1 MSTLPAEE
9 PVKAPSLGARVS
21 LPVLDLDFARA
32 QFPAL
37 AGGWVFLDNAGGS
50 QVLASVADRVREY
63 LLTSSVQVGAS
74 YEPARLAAERI
85 AAAARACA
93 LLVNAADPSEIVL
106 GPSTTQLLQNLAR
119 AFRERIGPGD
129 EIVVTN
135 ADHEANVTPWVRLA
149 EERGATVRFW
159 QADPATAGLDLAG
172 LAPLMTGR
180 TRLVCFPHVS
190 NVVGTVHPVAEI
202 ARFVHQRGA
211 LVCVDGVAYAP
222 HRAVDVRAWDV
233 DFYVFSLYK
242 VFGPHQGLL
251 YGRRD
256 LLLDLANVN
265 HVFVPRD
272 ALPYKLLP
280 GNLNYELAHGVPAIV
295 EYLEELG
302 RRANANANA
311 NAASDG
317 APDATP
323 RERIEAAFAAIARH
337 EEGLTAPLLEYL
349 AGKPG
354 VRLLGD
360 PAPSRAGRIA
370 TVGFSVEG
378 RSSAEIPAAID
389 AFRIGIRYG
398 DFHARR
404 LIESL
409 GLAER
414 GGIVR
419 ISMAHYNTPEE
430 IERLIAALETVL

>member
-1 MSTLPAEE
+1 MSTPRSEE
-9 PVKAPSLGARVS
+9 PVRTPSPGARAP

-50 QVLASVADRVREY
+50 QVLASVADRVRDY
-63 LLTSSVQVGAS
+63 LLTTSVQVGAS
-74 YEPARLAAERI
+74 YEPSRLAAERI
-85 AAAARACA
+85 AAAARAGA
-93 LLVNAADPSEIVL
+93 LLVNAADPSEVVL

-119 AFRERIGPGD
+119 AFRDRIGPGD

-135 ADHEANVTPWVRLA
+135 ADHEANVTPWLRLA

-159 QADPATAGLDLAG
+159 RADPATAGLGLAG
-172 LAPLMTGR
+172 LTPLMTAR

-202 ARFVHQRGA
+202 TRFVHQRGA

-222 HRAVDVRAWDV
+222 HRAVDVRAWDA

-251 YGRRD
+251 YGKRD

-265 HVFVPRD
+265 HVFVPKD

-302 RRANANANA
+302 RRAMM
-311 NAASDG
+311 SSG
-317 APDATP
+317 TAPDATA

-337 EEGLTAPLLEYL
+337 EESLTAPLLEYL

-360 PAPSRAGRIA
+360 PAPGRDGRIA
-370 TVGFSVEG
+370 TVAFSVEG
-378 RSSAEIPAAID
+378 RSSAEIPAAVD
-389 AFRIGIRYG
+389 PFRIGIRYG

-404 LIESL
+404 LIEDL

>member
-1 MSTLPAEE
+1 MSTLRSEE
-9 PVKAPSLGARVS
+9 SLRARSLDARAPL
-21 LPVLDLDFARA
+21 LDLDFARA

-37 AGGWVFLDNAGGS
+37 ANGWVFLDNAGGS

-63 LLTSSVQVGAS
+63 LLTTSVQVGAS
-74 YEPARLAAERI
+74 YEPSRLAAERI

-93 LLVNAADPSEIVL
+93 LLVNAADPSEVVL
-106 GPSTTQLLQNLAR
+106 GPSSTQLLQNLAR

-135 ADHEANVTPWVRLA
+135 ADHEANVTPWIRLA
-149 EERGATVRFW
+149 EERGATVRVW
-159 QADPATAGLDLAG
+159 PADPATAGLDLAG

-222 HRAVDVRAWDV
+222 HRAVDVRALDV
-233 DFYVFSLYK
+233 DLYVFSLYK

-251 YGRRD
+251 YGRRE

-265 HVFVPRD
+265 HVFVPKD

-302 RRANANANA
+302 RRA
-311 NAASDG
+311 G
-317 APDATP
+317 AGSGATA

-337 EEGLTAPLLEYL
+337 EESLTAPLLEYL

-360 PAPSRAGRIA
+360 PSPGRAGRIA

-378 RSSAEIPAAID
+378 RSSAEIPAAVD

-404 LIESL
+404 LIEDL

-414 GGIVR
+414 NGIVR

-430 IERLIAALETVL
+430 MERLIAALETVL

>member
-1 MSTLPAEE
+1 METIRLQEPSGGSSLDACAPLPA
-9 PVKAPSLGARVS
+9 
-21 LPVLDLDFARA
+21 LDLGFVRA

-37 AGGWVFLDNAGGS
+37 AGGWIFLDNAGGS

-63 LLTSSVQVGAS
+63 LLTTSVQVGAS
-74 YEPARLAAERI
+74 YEPSRLAAERI

-93 LLVNAADPSEIVL
+93 LLVNAADPSEVVL

-135 ADHEANVTPWVRLA
+135 ADHEANVTPWLRLA

-159 QADPATAGLDLAG
+159 RADPATAGLDLAG

-265 HVFVPRD
+265 HVFVSKD

-302 RRANANANA
+302 RRAG
-311 NAASDG
+311 ASS
-317 APDATP
+317 DATA
-323 RERIEAAFAAIARH
+323 RERIEAAFAAIALH
-337 EEGLTAPLLEYL
+337 EESLTAPLLEYL

-360 PAPSRAGRIA
+360 PSPNRAGRIA
-370 TVGFSVEG
+370 TVAFSVEG
-378 RSSAEIPAAID
+378 RNAAEIPAAID
-389 AFRIGIRYG
+389 PFRIGIRFG

-404 LIESL
+404 LIEDL

-430 IERLIAALETVL
+430 MERLIAALETVL

>member
-1 MSTLPAEE
+1 MSTLGSEE
-9 PVKAPSLGARVS
+9 PVRAPSLDARVS
-21 LPVLDLDFARA
+21 RPVLALDFARA

-37 AGGWVFLDNAGGS
+37 ASGWVFLDNAGGS

-63 LLTSSVQVGAS
+63 LLTTSVQVGAS
-74 YEPARLAAERI
+74 YEPSRLAAERI

-93 LLVNAADPSEIVL
+93 LLVNAADPSEVVL
-106 GPSTTQLLQNLAR
+106 GPSSTQLLQNLAR
-119 AFRERIGPGD
+119 AFRERIAPGD
-129 EIVVTN
+129 EIVVSN
-135 ADHEANVTPWVRLA
+135 ADHEANVTPWLRLA

-159 QADPATAGLDLAG
+159 RADPATAGLDLAG

-233 DFYVFSLYK
+233 DLYVFSLYK

-251 YGRRD
+251 YGRRE

-265 HVFVPRD
+265 HVFVPKD

-302 RRANANANA
+302 RRAMMASNT
-311 NAASDG
+311 ASD
-317 APDATP
+317 DATA

-337 EEGLTAPLLEYL
+337 EESLTAPLLEYL

-354 VRLLGD
+354 VHLLGD
-360 PAPSRAGRIA
+360 PSPGRAGRIA
-370 TVGFSVEG
+370 TVAFSVEG
-378 RSSAEIPAAID
+378 RSSAEIPAAVD

-404 LIESL
+404 LIEDL

-419 ISMAHYNTPEE
+419 ISMAHYNTPGEM
-430 IERLIAALETVL
+430 ERLIAALETVL

>member
-1 MSTLPAEE
+1 MSTLRSEE
-9 PVKAPSLGARVS
+9 PVRAPSLGARAP

-32 QFPAL
+32 RFPAL

-50 QVLASVADRVREY
+50 QVLASVADRVRDY

-74 YEPARLAAERI
+74 YEPSRLAAERI

-93 LLVNAADPSEIVL
+93 LLVNAADSSEVVL

-135 ADHEANVTPWVRLA
+135 ADHEANVTPWLRLA

-159 QADPATAGLDLAG
+159 RADPATAGLDLAG
-172 LAPLMTGR
+172 LAPLMTAR

-222 HRAVDVRAWDV
+222 HRAVDVRALDA

-265 HVFVPRD
+265 HVFVPKD

-302 RRANANANA
+302 RRAG
-311 NAASDG
+311 AASD
-317 APDATP
+317 DATA

-337 EEGLTAPLLEYL
+337 EESLTAPLLEYL

-360 PAPSRAGRIA
+360 PAPGRAGRIA
-370 TVGFSVEG
+370 TVAFSVEG
-378 RSSAEIPAAID
+378 RSSAEIPAAVD
-389 AFRIGIRYG
+389 PFRIGIRYG

-404 LIESL
+404 LIEDL

-430 IERLIAALETVL
+430 MERLIAALETVL

>member
-1 MSTLPAEE
+1 MSALPSEE
-9 PVKAPSLGARVS
+9 PARAPSLGARAP

-74 YEPARLAAERI
+74 YEPSRLAAERI
-85 AAAARACA
+85 AAAQACA
-93 LLVNAADPSEIVL
+93 LLVNAADPSEVVL

-135 ADHEANVTPWVRLA
+135 ADHEANVTPWLRLA

-159 QADPATAGLDLAG
+159 RADPATAGLDLAG
-172 LAPLMTGR
+172 LAPLMTAR

-233 DFYVFSLYK
+233 DLYVFSLYK

-265 HVFVPRD
+265 HVFVPKD

-302 RRANANANA
+302 RRAVIE
-311 NAASDG
+311 SDTESDT
-317 APDATP
+317 APDATA

-337 EEGLTAPLLEYL
+337 EESLTAPLLEYL

-360 PAPSRAGRIA
+360 SAPGRAGRIA
-370 TVGFSVEG
+370 TVAFSVEG
-378 RSSAEIPAAID
+378 RSAAEIPAAID
-389 AFRIGIRYG
+389 PFRIGIRYG

-404 LIESL
+404 LIEDL

>member
-1 MSTLPAEE
+1 MSTLRSEE
-9 PVKAPSLGARVS
+9 SLRAPSPGARAP

-37 AGGWVFLDNAGGS
+37 ASGWVFLDNAGGS

-63 LLTSSVQVGAS
+63 LLTTSVQVGAS
-74 YEPARLAAERI
+74 YEPSRLAAERI

-93 LLVNAADPSEIVL
+93 LLVNAADPSEVVL
-106 GPSTTQLLQNLAR
+106 GPSSTQLLQNLAR

-135 ADHEANVTPWVRLA
+135 ADHEANVTPWLRLA
-149 EERGATVRFW
+149 EERGATVRVW
-159 QADPATAGLDLAG
+159 PADPATAGLDLAG

-211 LVCVDGVAYAP
+211 LVCVDGVAFAP

-251 YGRRD
+251 YGRRE
-256 LLLDLANVN
+256 LLLDLANIN
-265 HVFVPRD
+265 HVFVPKD

-302 RRANANANA
+302 RRT
-311 NAASDG
+311 G
-317 APDATP
+317 TGPDATA
-323 RERIEAAFAAIARH
+323 RERIEAAFAAIALH
-337 EEGLTAPLLEYL
+337 EESLTAPLLEYL

-360 PAPSRAGRIA
+360 PAPGRAGRIA
-370 TVGFSVEG
+370 TVAFAVEG

-389 AFRIGIRYG
+389 PFRIGIRYG

-430 IERLIAALETVL
+430 MERLIAALETAL